1 MVAKRKKKYDAG
13 EAARFVT
20 RKQALHKLQLNLKV
34 SKRGPVLYFL
44 FNMWYI
50 VGKLLLI

>member
-1 MVAKRKKKYDAG
+1 MVAKRKKKYEAG

-34 SKRGPVLYFL
+34 SKRGSVLYL
-44 FNMWYI
+44 LYNMFI
-50 VGKLLLI
+50 VHM